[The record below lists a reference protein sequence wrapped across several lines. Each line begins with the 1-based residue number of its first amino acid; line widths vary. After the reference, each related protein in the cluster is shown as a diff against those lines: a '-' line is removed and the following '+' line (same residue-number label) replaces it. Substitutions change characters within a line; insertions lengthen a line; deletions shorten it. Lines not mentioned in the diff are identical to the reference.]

1 MPDDKSTPRGA
12 ADRQRI
18 NIHEDCELRDWAE
31 RFSISPEILKDAV
44 TKVGP
49 VTGNVARYLHRDF

>member
-1 MPDDKSTPRGA
+1 MPDDKSRRGA

-18 NIHEDCELRDWAE
+18 NIHEDYEVRDWAE